1 MGKIKDTIKNLGSR
15 LNGFPKNKQ
24 GKAFARIL
32 QFFALMIALTIFAK
46 GAAGATMPVV
56 KVTRLTQQNI
66 RNSSDYTGTVT
77 AANKEDVKLPEG
89 LTVAKVH
96 VSPGTTVKTGDEL
109 VTFQMDKLQ
118 EKQTDQRIALQEMQI
133 KLNELQQKASQDDS
147 AVVSAQK
154 TRDAAQTALNNAR
167 SLGDKSIADAQ
178 ATINEAN
185 DILTRLRTEKQWL
198 EELIASLPDSTPP
211 VESGSSESKQDMT
224 KGEAKVR
231 LEAVITEITAQEN
244 AINAGNRA
252 LENTRTE
259 AAKNVADAQK
269 SLDEANKALSE
280 AQTKFNEATPG
291 FNLDQQKRKL
301 EITKQQQLIADQQ
314 ELIAKVQVMLDS
326 GGVAKATIDGVITTV
341 TVTQSAVTTATDY
354 VRISTGAEGY
364 LVEFSVPQD
373 KAKEIKMGSLVS
385 VKQGNYYWGS
395 EARVVGRSM
404 PDEAGQIKMRA
415 QLTNNEWSDGDS
427 VTVSVILSDKQYYTC
442 VPVAAL
448 RPDKDGFYVLVL
460 AEEKTILGT
469 QTVAR
474 KLTVTVTDKNNEYAA
489 IEGMFENDPRIIVSG
504 TKPVNDGDMVR
515 LDEAS
520 TK

>member
-1 MGKIKDTIKNLGSR
+1 MGRIKDTFKNLGKQ

-32 QFFALMIALTIFAK
+32 QFFALMVALTIFAK

-56 KVTRLTQQNI
+56 KVVGLTQQNI
-66 RNSSDYTGTVT
+66 RNASDYTGTVT

-109 VTFQMDKLQ
+109 VTFEMDKLK
-118 EKQTDQRIALQEMQI
+118 EKQTDQCIALQEMKI

-147 AVVSAQK
+147 AVSSAQK
-154 TRDAAQTALNNAR
+154 ARDGAQTSLNSAR
-167 SLGDKSIADAQ
+167 AEGDRSIAGAQ
-178 ATINEAN
+178 ATIDEAN
-185 DILTRLRTEKQWL
+185 AVL
-198 EELIASLPDSTPP
+198 ASLQTERQSLIDFINLPPQSVPP
-211 VESGSSESKQDMT
+211 VESGIPASGTSMT
-224 KGEAKVR
+224 KDEAKVKLAEIER
-231 LEAVITEITAQEN
+231 LITEQNGVIGN
-244 AINAGNRA
+244 ANRA
-252 LENTRTE
+252 LETAKSD
-259 AAKNVADAQK
+259 AAKSVESAQK
-269 SLDEANKALSE
+269 ALDEANKALSE
-280 AQTKFNEATPG
+280 AQAKFNEATPG
-291 FNLDQQKRKL
+291 FNLEQQKRKL
-301 EITKQQQLIADQQ
+301 DITKQQQLIADQQ

-326 GGVAKATIDGVITTV
+326 GGVAKATIDGTITTV

-364 LVEFSVPQD
+364 LVEFSVAQD

-404 PDEAGQIKMRA
+404 PDETGQVKMRA
-415 QLTNNEWSDGDS
+415 QLTSNEWSDGDS
-427 VTVSVILSDKQYYTC
+427 VTVSVVLSDKQYWTC

-448 RPDKDGFYVLVL
+448 RPDKEGFYVLIVM
-460 AEEKTILGT
+460 EEKTILGT

-474 KLTVTVTDKNNEYAA
+474 KVTVTVTDKDNDYAA
-489 IEGMFENDPRIIVSG
+489 VEGIYENNPRIIVSG
-504 TKPVNDGDMVR
+504 SKPVNDGDMVR